1 MIRFWDGLLSG
12 LAAFVTA
19 GVIGVPLWGAFR
31 AVRADLIPVW
41 GWGPMVLLAF
51 VGVVMVGSFLR
62 KAGRGVHPMRDRR
75 R

>member
-1 MIRFWDGLLSG
+1 MIRVWDGFLSG
-12 LAAFVTA
+12 LAALVTA
-19 GVIGVPLWGAFR
+19 MVIGVPLWGTFR
-31 AVRADLIPVW
+31 AVRADLVPVW
-41 GWGPMVLLAF
+41 VWGPLVCLAF

>member
-1 MIRFWDGLLSG
+1 MIRFWDGFLSG
-12 LAAFVTA
+12 LAALVTA

-31 AVRADLIPVW
+31 AVPADLIPVW

-62 KAGRGVHPMRDRR
+62 KASRGVHPMRDRR